1 MEFKNHKIIKN
12 FISNEETHSILEWVK
27 SFNHVHNCDNNHI
40 KEIRKNLN
48 GDSYMFDISNTPLTN
63 KITTFQSGNDVINS
77 ELPQIFLD
85 LIDRISDTVSI
96 PKNNVFLQILDMEK
110 GGKINP
116 HYDTAIDGYITYK
129 CNISVISHDYTL
141 NVDKEIFNI
150 EQSDLYCFEAS
161 LFKHWTEKEF
171 NSKRILLSYGFIIP
185 YNELGRTD
193 DDYRVRLSKRIEK
206 HFQ

>member
-12 FISNEETHSILEWVK
+12 FINNEETHSILEWVK

-96 PKNNVFLQILDMEK
+96 PKNNVFLQILDMDK

-193 DDYRVRLSKRIEK
+193 DDYRVRLSKRIANY
-206 HFQ
+206 FQ